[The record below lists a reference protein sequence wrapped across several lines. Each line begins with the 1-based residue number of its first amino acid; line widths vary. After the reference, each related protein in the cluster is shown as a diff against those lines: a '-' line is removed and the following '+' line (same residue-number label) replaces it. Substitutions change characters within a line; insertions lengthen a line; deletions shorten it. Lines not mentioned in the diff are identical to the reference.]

1 MADEGLIIKIFA
13 DAKDFVSGANKAVK
27 DAKSKFKG
35 LGDEIGKELKR
46 VETVGATAFKGIA
59 GAIGTMS
66 TTAAAAIGGLVK
78 SSNDAFAE
86 YQQLEGGIKKLFG
99 DGSDELMAYAQE
111 AYKTAGMSANEYMQN
126 VTGFSAALINS
137 LSGDTVK
144 AADIAN
150 MAMKDISDNANTFG
164 KYSAQDLAQV
174 YQALAK
180 GTFTTLDNLNLGFGG
195 TKEGMEAL
203 IRHAETL
210 DDSFKVV
217 HTTGKN
223 GADEITYSFADMVQA
238 IHIVQKD
245 LNIMDT
251 TEKEAATTISG
262 SLNMVKA
269 SWQDVLVSISGG
281 GKDLD
286 KSINQ
291 LIESVGFYA
300 NNLMPVIEK
309 ALNGIGDMVVKLAP
323 IIAAKL
329 PEVTSN
335 ILPKLFS
342 AISTLAKGAGDA
354 IIKIIPSL
362 LDAIMWV
369 IPQFLALGTKI
380 LASIVEG
387 ISSSM
392 DSVEG
397 IAETI
402 VESLFDNLRYL
413 MRSLLPVAQDLIGAI
428 AEGFIEYKALIME
441 MGIQIITALAQGLAE
456 AAPEL
461 APRMVDLVNKLIE
474 MLVENMPV
482 FIESII
488 TIIVEIANALWDK
501 MDEITRN
508 LYVLIKD
515 ICDEVLGS
523 IGTWGPALLKVI
535 GVLLEALLAIVMG
548 ILVSIFQNLGK
559 WWNTS
564 LKPWFDRV
572 GDSIRNWF
580 SGIGETVRTKV
591 QDIRTSIVN
600 KVNEIKTNIASK
612 ISEIKTNIV
621 SKITEIKTNIE
632 SKINEIKTNIS
643 SKITEIKTNISTKV
657 SAIVTSVVDT
667 IRELPGKML
676 EIGTNIV
683 EGIWNGISNAKE
695 WLKEKIKGFI
705 SGIGDWF
712 GSVGDWFGGLF
723 GGGSSEDAGASMAQ
737 SFTKGVRNGLSAGMP
752 NLSMTGPALSGMT
765 QVSSVTN
772 DNGNVFNF
780 TNYIT
785 GTENTGEEIFRQF
798 QRKVRYSGGV
808 L

>member
-35 LGDEIGKELKR
+35 LGDELVKELKR
-46 VETVGATAFKGIA
+46 VDTVGTTAFKGIA
-59 GAIGTMS
+59 GALGAVATGVGGLIAKGTAYNQNLEQQLKSLEILLGSTEKANKMLQELKDYDKIS
-66 TTAAAAIGGLVK
+66 PFDLSQLTEAAKQMLAYGIESEKVVPLLKQFGDIAMGDQDKVNALALAFAQCSATGKLMGQDLNQMINAGFNPLEFIAKKTGKSVGELKEEMAKGAITVEMVEEAFKMATSEGERFYQATEKGSQTVQGRLSILEADFEAFCGQIAEGFTKTFGDEILPMAEGYMERISDAFSKGGFKGLITELGTILGELVDVIVQKLPDLIDAGIDIVKAILKGIMDNIFSITTAADALV
-78 SSNDAFAE
+78 
-86 YQQLEGGIKKLFG
+86 
-99 DGSDELMAYAQE
+99 
-111 AYKTAGMSANEYMQN
+111 T
-126 VTGFSAALINS
+126 
-137 LSGDTVK
+137 
-144 AADIAN
+144 
-150 MAMKDISDNANTFG
+150 
-164 KYSAQDLAQV
+164 
-174 YQALAK
+174 
-180 GTFTTLDNLNLGFGG
+180 NL
-195 TKEGMEAL
+195 T
-203 IRHAETL
+203 
-210 DDSFKVV
+210 
-217 HTTGKN
+217 
-223 GADEITYSFADMVQA
+223 
-238 IHIVQKD
+238 
-245 LNIMDT
+245 
-251 TEKEAATTISG
+251 
-262 SLNMVKA
+262 
-269 SWQDVLVSISGG
+269 
-281 GKDLD
+281 
-286 KSINQ
+286 
-291 LIESVGFYA
+291 
-300 NNLMPVIEK
+300 
-309 ALNGIGDMVVKLAP
+309 
-323 IIAAKL
+323 
-329 PEVTSN
+329 
-335 ILPKLFS
+335 
-342 AISTLAKGAGDA
+342 
-354 IIKIIPSL
+354 
-362 LDAIMWV
+362 
-369 IPQFLALGTKI
+369 
-380 LASIVEG
+380 EG
-387 ISSSM
+387 IRKIM
-392 DSVEG
+392 PRLLT
-397 IAETI
+397 IAKVIIGTI
-402 VESLFDNLRYL
+402 LN
-413 MRSLLPVAQDLIGAI
+413 
-428 AEGFIEYKALIME
+428 GFIEYKTLIME
-441 MGIQIITALAQGLAE
+441 MGIQIITTLAEGLAE

-461 APRMVDLVNKLIE
+461 APKMVDLVNGLIAT
-474 MLVENMPV
+474 LVENMPV
-482 FIESII
+482 FLESII
-488 TIIVEIANALWDK
+488 TIVVEIANALWDK
-501 MDEITRN
+501 MDEISRN
-508 LYVLIKD
+508 LYVLVKG

-559 WWNTS
+559 WWNSS

-612 ISEIKTNIV
+612 ISEIKTNIA
-621 SKITEIKTNIE
+621 SKITEIRTNIE

-643 SKITEIKTNISTKV
+643 TKINEIKTNISTKV

-667 IRELPGKML
+667 IRGLPGKML

-683 EGIWNGISNAKE
+683 QGIWDGISSAKE
-695 WLKEKIKGFI
+695 WLKEKIQGFI

-712 GSVGDWFGGLF
+712 CSIGDWFGGLF